1 MWERTLVRLFSGALL
16 FTSAC
21 ASSGSSHGTES
32 GTTKAGLTETAD
44 GWIFRTEDFKVE
56 PGQERYLCYAVTT
69 KERLAVQRFT
79 SSAHRTVHHLL
90 FSEASSPEPEGMSEC
105 PVLFKATWAP
115 MFFATTADT
124 DVKMPDGAA
133 KLLEPGSQM
142 VVQLHLVNSSADTVT
157 DFSEIRMVRSLAVD
171 PKAVTIFAFGT
182 TNIHVPP
189 KQVTTLEGNCKP
201 KNDVNLFAFMPHMH
215 FLGKRLE
222 VLVGP
227 DESSLKSVFVRDPYD
242 FNNQYIEPVALDIPA
257 GSAVRTLCTYD
268 NTRDKEATFGESSF
282 DEMCFVAGLQV
293 GGSGLGSCIES
304 PPAGDGGLVPR
315 AADAGVCGEVET
327 PTGVGRHCTQT
338 GNECPSGMTC
348 SAGQQGTDPS
358 AGFCVQIGCKAQA
371 ECGTGGTCCTPSQG
385 GGLVN
390 ICIPEACRPSDCPP
404 LH

>member
-1 MWERTLVRLFSGALL
+1 MQRTLVRLLSGALF

-21 ASSGSSHGTES
+21 ASSSSSNATQT
-32 GTTKAGLTETAD
+32 GTTTAGLTEAAD
-44 GWIFRTEDFKVE
+44 GWNFRTEDFKLA
-56 PGQERYLCYAVTT
+56 PGEERYLCYAVTA
-69 KERLAVQRFT
+69 KERLTVQRFA
-79 SSAHRTVHHLL
+79 SSKHPTVHHLV
-90 FSEASSPEPEGMSEC
+90 FSEATSPEPEGTSEC
-105 PVLFKATWAP
+105 HVLFKASWAP

-142 VVQLHLVNSSADTVT
+142 VVQLHLVNTSTEAVT
-157 DFSEIRMVRSLAVD
+157 DFSEIHMVRSQLEN
-171 PKAVTIFAFGT
+171 PKPVTIYALGT
-182 TNIHVPP
+182 TDIHVPA
-189 KQVTTLEGNCKP
+189 KKVTTLEGTCTV

-227 DESSLKSVFVRDPYD
+227 DENSLKSVFVRDPYD

-257 GSAVRTLCTYD
+257 GSTVRTRCTYD

-293 GGSGLGSCIES
+293 GGSGMSSCIES
-304 PPAGDGGLVPR
+304 PPLADGGLVPR

-327 PTGVGRHCTQT
+327 PTGVGHPCTPT
-338 GNECPSGMTC
+338 GNECPTGMTC
-348 SAGQQGTDPS
+348 SAGQGGTS
-358 AGFCVQIGCKAQA
+358 ASAPGICVQIGCKTQA
-371 ECGTGGTCCTPSQG
+371 ECGTGGTCCTPSQA
-385 GGLVN
+385 GGLIN

-404 LH
+404 VH